1 MKNKA
6 VFTTSDIQI
15 FKGMSDDLEST
26 GKLEKAI
33 EQGYEV
39 FVITTRTI
47 FKPEIDDWWRNQ
59 VSKVYTGYTG
69 QGATDSGMIETY
81 KRFYRDQNIDPDD
94 MVIGQIGCHNEEYSE
109 FLERYPHNI
118 HWMDYADKLE
128 HYGFK
133 TGRNF

>member
-1 MKNKA
+1 MNKA
-6 VFTTSDIQI
+6 VFTTSDIQR
-15 FKGMSDDLEST
+15 FKGMSDILEST

-39 FVITTRTI
+39 FVITSRTV

-81 KRFYRDQNIDPDD
+81 KQFFRDHNIDPDD
-94 MVIGQIGCHNEEYSE
+94 MILGFIGCHTEKDSKFYSE
-109 FLERYPHNI
+109 YQPKI
-118 HWMDYADKLE
+118 SWMDYADRLQV
-128 HYGFK
+128 YGFK
-133 TGRNF
+133 IGKDF